1 MPTITS
7 TTSFIPVPTVDQ
19 PTRKFNYCTISCHT
33 DLGPQGNELS
43 GLPKRSHAST
53 VAVSQRLGH
62 IEILLDVFDYA
73 DHCTLSVMLGENALT
88 PYLLLER
95 ANSQAGTWRRWTIPY
110 FSATSVE
117 EKLSFRFECV
127 PIEPKDRYQADMV
140 SYLYL
145 DDLSVS
151 LNRAQSPFG

>member
-1 MPTITS
+1 MNYLGYLSDPTPVLSQSVKGWDTS
-7 TTSFIPVPTVDQ
+7 KSYSLTFYY
-19 PTRKFNYCTISCHT
+19 N
-33 DLGPQGNELS
+33 
-43 GLPKRSHAST
+43 
-53 VAVSQRLGH
+53 
-62 IEILLDVFDYA
+62 LDVFDYA

-151 LNRAQSPFG
+151 LNKDQSPFG